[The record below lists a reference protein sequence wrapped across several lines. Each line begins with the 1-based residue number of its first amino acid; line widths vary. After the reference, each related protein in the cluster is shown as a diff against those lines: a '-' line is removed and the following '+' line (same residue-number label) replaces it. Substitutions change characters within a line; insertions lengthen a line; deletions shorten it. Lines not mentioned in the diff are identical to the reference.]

1 MVFVFGL
8 VLVDVIILII
18 HTTLEGVVAHFRAGM
33 DINKE
38 KITAFE
44 GVSWT
49 FISFMKLCYHNL
61 TDVLGFGNQNG
72 ISNSYLL
79 KK

>member
-18 HTTLEGVVAHFRAGM
+18 HTTLEGVVTHFRVGT

-38 KITAFE
+38 KTTAFE
-44 GVSWT
+44 GVGWT
-49 FISFMKLCYHNL
+49 SIPFLNCIVIIYL
-61 TDVLGFGNQNG
+61 TDIN
-72 ISNSYLL
+72 
-79 KK
+79 